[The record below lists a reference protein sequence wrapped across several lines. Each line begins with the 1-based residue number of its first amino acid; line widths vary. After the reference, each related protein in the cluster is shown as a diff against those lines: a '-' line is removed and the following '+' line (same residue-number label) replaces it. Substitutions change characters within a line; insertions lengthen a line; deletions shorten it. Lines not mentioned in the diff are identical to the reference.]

1 MNANLFSLMD
11 ETPLEYTLA
20 LTLALAVQAR
30 TSLAP
35 YQLFDHL
42 HAADDVESMMMT
54 RFDGLVSN
62 SSRCTILGVHLKF
75 ELFF

>member
-1 MNANLFSLMD
+1 MNANLLSLMD

-54 RFDGLVSN
+54 R
-62 SSRCTILGVHLKF
+62 
-75 ELFF
+75 